1 LNGGSLDEASA
12 RFVRPLRVL
21 LYSPLAGRDP
31 LSGDTTYTETLIS
44 NPPPGVEYTTYADAL
59 ADGRLVRRGRRPGRG
74 LTTPTDLA
82 ILGVRAVEKAVRRRW
97 MFPEETWFISTEP
110 GAFDL
115 VHNHI
120 FTLRQVGHR
129 LPMLSSAGFPLS
141 ELYRSRN
148 AWSARHAERADRLE
162 LAVARLLRSHRAGY
176 FAKAPDILSVYSA
189 YYRSWLLDRGMP
201 PDRVSIIGQGLS
213 ELTPSS
219 SPTSPVVGFIGRDF
233 VRKGGLETI
242 EAFRRIRRSLPTA
255 KLVLLTDEASLPTKV
270 HAQTG
275 VEICTNASREDV
287 LNVHLPRISLL
298 LAPTQSDCGVPYAV
312 IESMRAGVPVIL
324 SDSPWLDERLV
335 PPGVHRSSE
344 PAEVA
349 AIAELILSDPEL
361 QQRARRHAREQFEL
375 LLSLDRWH
383 RDLHAAY
390 EHTLS
395 IADRRSG

>member
-1 LNGGSLDEASA
+1 LNGRSTVTDI
-12 RFVRPLRVL
+12 VRPLRVL
-21 LYSPLAGRDP
+21 LYSPLAGLDP
-31 LSGDTTYTETLIS
+31 ASGDTTYTETLIAD
-44 NPPPGVEYTTYADAL
+44 PPPGVEYTTYADAL
-59 ADGRLVRRGRRPGRG
+59 ADGRLVRRGRQPRLGRMR
-74 LTTPTDLA
+74 PTDLA
-82 ILGVRAVEKAVRRRW
+82 IFGLRALEKSARRRW
-97 MFPEETWFISTEP
+97 MLPEETWFISTKS

-115 VHNHI
+115 IHNHI

-129 LPMLSSAGFPLS
+129 LPMLSSAGYPLS

-148 AWSARHAERADRLE
+148 AWSARRAERADRLE

-335 PPGVHRSSE
+335 PPGVHRSSD

-349 AIAELILSDPEL
+349 AIAESILSDPEL

-395 IADRRSG
+395 IADRRAG